1 MIALGASFLL
11 GGMLILASIC
21 IGNLIT
27 RPLQKVIELSSTI
40 AEGDFSKK
48 LTVTSKD
55 EIGQLSG
62 AFNEMITKLD
72 KSIGELERSEERYEK
87 LIEFADVGIVAA
99 EKNQITQVN
108 KKAAEIYGYSKEDLL
123 GQPPGILTT
132 EAVQQKSQKNGG

>member
-1 MIALGASFLL
+1 MTASFLL

-40 AEGDFSKK
+40 AEGDFTKK
-48 LTVTSKD
+48 LTVTSQD

-99 EKNQITQVN
+99 EKNRITQVN
-108 KKAAEIYGYSKEDLL
+108 KKATEIYGYSKEELL
-123 GQPPGILTT
+123 GKPPGMLST
-132 EAVQQKSQKNGG
+132 EEYSKNHEKMAG